1 MTLQRRVMLFLLASA
16 PLVWALGLF
25 YGLHSANLEI
35 NELFDTQQLQLA
47 RQVLALLPSA
57 PAARLPS
64 TPAAPPPRAQPET
77 QGAADEADLSI
88 AVWNRAGQL
97 LLADREGAQ
106 LPYRS
111 GADGFVDQAIDGR
124 DWRLFYL
131 RDPGGDWLVAVGQQS
146 EERDE
151 LVQALLVGQL
161 LPWVLTLPALLLA
174 MAAALRQALAPLRRL
189 GDELQR
195 RRALDLQPLADAGLP
210 ADLRPLVQALNA
222 LLQRVAEQ
230 IEHER
235 RFTADAAHEL
245 RTPLAALQAQWDTA
259 QLEAAR
265 AGQAP
270 TRAQAKVGEGLARLS
285 RLVTQML
292 ALSRLEH
299 LDAPAQRVPI
309 DWVMLA
315 EQLFSEL
322 LPLAEAQQA
331 ELECQW
337 PARGTQ
343 PLLSH
348 GDSALLTLMLRNLL
362 DNALRHS
369 PPQGRVTLRLA
380 ADAIEVIDQGCG
392 VPEEQ
397 LARLGDRFFRLPG
410 QAHAGSGLGLS
421 IAKRIAAL
429 HGLSLQARREPGAF
443 VVRLAPA

>member
-1 MTLQRRVMLFLLASA
+1 MTLQRRVMLFLLLSA
-16 PLVWALGLF
+16 PLVWAAGLL
-25 YGLHSANLEI
+25 YGLRSANLEI

-47 RQVLALLPSA
+47 RQVMALLPSL
-57 PAARLPS
+57 PADLAGQPLP
-64 TPAAPPPRAQPET
+64 QPHREGK
-77 QGAADEADLSI
+77 GAADEADLSI
-88 AVWNRAGQL
+88 AVWNHAGRL
-97 LLADREGAQ
+97 LVADREGVQ

-111 GADGFVDQAIDGR
+111 GGDGFVDQTIDGR
-124 DWRLFYL
+124 AWRLYYL
-131 RDPGGDWLVAVGQQS
+131 RAEAGEWLVVVGQQS

-174 MAAALRQALAPLRRL
+174 MAAALRQALKPLRRL
-189 GDELQR
+189 GDELRQ
-195 RRALDLQPLADAGLP
+195 RRALDLQPLPD
-210 ADLRPLVQALNA
+210 ADLPDDLKPLVQALNA
-222 LLQRVAEQ
+222 LLARVAEQ

-265 AGQAP
+265 AGHAP
-270 TRAQAKVGEGLARLS
+270 TPAQAKVGEGMERLS
-285 RLVTQML
+285 RLVAQMR

-299 LDAPAQRVPI
+299 LDAPARRAPI
-309 DWVMLA
+309 DWAMLV
-315 EQLFSEL
+315 EQLFGEL
-322 LPLAEAQQA
+322 LPLAEAQQV

-337 PARGTQ
+337 PPRGAQ
-343 PLLSH
+343 PLTSH
-348 GDSALLTLMLRNLL
+348 GDSALLALMLRNLL

-380 ADAIEVIDQGCG
+380 ADAIEVIDHGPG

-397 LARLGDRFFRLPG
+397 LPRLGDRFFRLPG

-429 HGLSLQARREPGAF
+429 HGLRLQARREPGAF
-443 VVRLAPA
+443 VVRLAPT

>member
-1 MTLQRRVMLFLLASA
+1 MTLQRRVMLFLLLSA
-16 PLVWALGLF
+16 PLVWAAGLL
-25 YGLHSANLEI
+25 YGLRSASLEI

-47 RQVLALLPSA
+47 RQMMALLPSLP
-57 PAARLPS
+57 PAMTEQPLPS
-64 TPAAPPPRAQPET
+64 AHSGAR
-77 QGAADEADLSI
+77 GAADEADLSI

-97 LLADREGAQ
+97 LLADREGVQ

-111 GADGFVDQAIDGR
+111 DGEGEGFVDHRIDGR
-124 DWRLFYL
+124 DWRLYYL
-131 RDPGGDWLVAVGQQS
+131 RADSGEWLVAVGQQS

-151 LVQALLVGQL
+151 LVQALLMGQL

-174 MAAALRQALAPLRRL
+174 MAAALRQALKPLRRL
-189 GDELQR
+189 GDDLRQRSALQ
-195 RRALDLQPLADAGLP
+195 LQPLHDDDVP
-210 ADLRPLVQALNA
+210 AELQPLLQALNT
-222 LLQRVAEQ
+222 LLARVRDQ
-230 IEHER
+230 FEHER

-265 AGQAP
+265 AGHAATP
-270 TRAQAKVGEGLARLS
+270 AQAKVGEGLARLS

-299 LDAPAQRVPI
+299 LDAPARHTAI
-309 DWVMLA
+309 DWVALV

-322 LPLAEAQQA
+322 LPLAEAQQV

-337 PARGTQ
+337 PARGAA
-343 PLLSH
+343 PLLGH
-348 GDSALLTLMLRNLL
+348 GDGALLTLMLRNLL

-369 PPQGRVTLRLA
+369 PPRGRVTLRLA
-380 ADAIEVIDQGCG
+380 ADAIEVCDQGPG

-397 LARLGDRFFRLPG
+397 LQRLGDRFFRLPG

-421 IAKRIAAL
+421 IAKRVAAL
-429 HGLSLQARREPGAF
+429 HGLTLQARRGSDGF
-443 VVRLAPA
+443 VVRLSPG